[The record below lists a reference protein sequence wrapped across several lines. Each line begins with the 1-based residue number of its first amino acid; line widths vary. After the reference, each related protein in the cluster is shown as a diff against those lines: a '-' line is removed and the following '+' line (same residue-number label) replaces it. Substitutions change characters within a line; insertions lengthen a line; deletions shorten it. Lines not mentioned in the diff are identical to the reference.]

1 MMTWLSLIAAI
12 LVITVA
18 IIIFI
23 MQSNR
28 KKQKNFERLKEEL
41 RESEQE
47 KGTVDKISQAA
58 VSTAEIEA
66 EAPPA
71 PLEEKETAATAE
83 VAPSPDIA
91 ELQAEIEEKAPEAVE
106 VKPKREIKQ
115 YDKFNNARAIEQ
127 LGLSQDEADM
137 FIKELIQQIDD
148 ELPKLE
154 AAIENEDFDQ
164 IDDIS
169 HMIKGSSSSLGSGGV
184 ADVLSEMNEYSK
196 KGRDI
201 EIIRDYFYN
210 LKHYF
215 NELKTQFA

>member
-12 LVITVA
+12 LVIVVA
-18 IIIFI
+18 IVIFI

-41 RESEQE
+41 RESKQE
-47 KGTVDKISQAA
+47 KETVDKVSQAA
-58 VSTAEIEA
+58 VSVAEIEP
-66 EAPPA
+66 EAPA
-71 PLEEKETAATAE
+71 PLEEKETTAAAE
-83 VAPSPDIA
+83 VALSPDIA
-91 ELQAEIEEKAPEAVE
+91 EPQAEIEEKVSEAVE
-106 VKPKREIKQ
+106 AKPKRKIKQ
-115 YDKFNNARAIEQ
+115 YDKFNNARAVEQ

-154 AAIENEDFDQ
+154 AAIDNEDFEQ

-184 ADVLSEMNEYSK
+184 ADVLSDMNEYSK
-196 KGRDI
+196 EGRDI
-201 EIIRDYFYN
+201 EIIRDYLYN
-210 LKHYF
+210 LKYYF

>member
-1 MMTWLSLIAAI
+1 MTWLSLIAAI
-12 LVITVA
+12 LVIVVA
-18 IIIFI
+18 IVIFV

-41 RESEQE
+41 RESGQGKE
-47 KGTVDKISQAA
+47 TVDKISQAA
-58 VSTAEIEA
+58 VSAAEIEP
-66 EAPPA
+66 EPSVPP
-71 PLEEKETAATAE
+71 EEKETAAAAE
-83 VAPSPDIA
+83 VELPSDIA
-91 ELQAEIEEKAPEAVE
+91 EPQAEVEEKIPEAVE
-106 VKPKREIKQ
+106 VEQKREVKQ
-115 YDKFNNARAIEQ
+115 YDKFNNARAVEQ

-154 AAIENEDFDQ
+154 AAIDNEDFEQ

-196 KGRDI
+196 EGRDI
-201 EIIRDYFYN
+201 EIIRDYLYN
-210 LKHYF
+210 LKYYF

>member
-12 LVITVA
+12 LVIAVA

-47 KGTVDKISQAA
+47 KGTADKISQAA

-71 PLEEKETAATAE
+71 PLEEKETAEA
-83 VAPSPDIA
+83 APSPDIA
-91 ELQAEIEEKAPEAVE
+91 EPQAEIEEKVPEAVE

>member
-1 MMTWLSLIAAI
+1 MTWLSLIAAI

-154 AAIENEDFDQ
+154 AAIKNEDFDQ

>member
-1 MMTWLSLIAAI
+1 MTWLSLIAAI